1 MKKEMK
7 IFIAAN
13 ALVALAVALFAVIAS
28 IAIHYGVYKCALL
41 ETFHIYCPGCGG
53 TRALFALFHFD
64 ILSSLRYNP
73 ILIVGIFVYA
83 FYDIRIFL
91 AIKREEHG
99 YFQNCKFRLLIAYA
113 VFIILNFV
121 VRDVLLLGFGI
132 DFIGDVWPRG

>member
-83 FYDIRIFL
+83 FYDIRIFENFDKAYRDGL
-91 AIKREEHG
+91 FDKVFTTNLVYRMPELKKREWYCEVELSK
-99 YFQNCKFRLLIAYA
+99 YLSY
-113 VFIILNFV
+113 IIDTLNH
-121 VRDVLLLGFGI
+121 D
-132 DFIGDVWPRG
+132 